1 MQPGLWVGPEIK
13 PGELS
18 GFVFGDKHGH
28 SFVDIS
34 TAVAPNAM
42 TRCSP
47 PVRSFQASSIS
58 LLGSPTKGGKV
69 KGRYSLRLEFYFS
82 VASNAA
88 EMSVGGTSLLTV
100 AIFAASEHW
109 SYLNPTLSDREANT
123 RLGVFP
129 GALYRQRLRLDVQT
143 HKGDKQSDGYQPR
156 DQEPPRSQ
164 S

>member
-1 MQPGLWVGPEIK
+1 MLTPCQVFPGLINLLVG
-13 PGELS
+13 
-18 GFVFGDKHGH
+18 F
-28 SFVDIS
+28 
-34 TAVAPNAM
+34 PNEGWEG
-42 TRCSP
+42 
-47 PVRSFQASSIS
+47 Q
-58 LLGSPTKGGKV
+58 
-69 KGRYSLRLEFYFS
+69 GRYSLRLELYFS

-100 AIFAASEHW
+100 AISAASEHW
-109 SYLNPTLSDREANT
+109 SYLNPTLSDREAIT
-123 RLGVFP
+123 KLGVFP